1 RGDEGAAGVDDGFS
15 SPGRGRGV
23 ITAGRVGV
31 GRPALPGGGGA
42 LFGHPRHPR
51 HGAPLLLVGWV
62 AFFYLGMVAR
72 GRVRDASRPEGGG
85 GAPDEVSEAEAHVAP
100 TIWPFGFSIA
110 AVMLALGLVVSRWLL
125 VVGGAV
131 FVLAAVGW
139 FRDVARQHHHA
150 HGPWA
155 SGPPGSAPD
164 QQHDGQH

>member
-1 RGDEGAAGVDDGFS
+1 M
-15 SPGRGRGV
+15 
-23 ITAGRVGV
+23 ITAARVWFGLAAFLV
-31 GRPALPGGGGA
+31 VTGA
-42 LFGHPRHPR
+42 IYGITSHELA
-51 HGAPLLLVGWV
+51 GAPLLLVGSV

-125 VVGGAV
+125 AVGGAV

-139 FRDVARQHHHA
+139 FRDVARQHQHA
-150 HGPWA
+150 HGP
-155 SGPPGSAPD
+155 
-164 QQHDGQH
+164 